1 MSNNEGQI
9 KQRIM
14 RWAIPVA
21 FVLMLAAGHIVS
33 ATGQPDVFVE
43 QKNVVDQK
51 DKPGEFSPAE
61 MIFHHIVD
69 AHEWHILDHG
79 DFHLSIPLP
88 VILWHEGRLH
98 FFMSGKFK
106 HGYALHKGFG
116 IAHRGYATYIVKA
129 DIEKYENDRVIVQD
143 ASSPVPLDFSITKT
157 VFAVFISILIMIWV
171 FISVADAYGRR
182 PNKSPKGFQSLIEP
196 VILFVRDEIAKP
208 SLGDKKYLRYMPF
221 LLTTFFFIFLN
232 NLLGLVPIFPGGA
245 NVTGNLSIT
254 MVLSAFTLLTITI
267 AANRHFWQHIFNTPG
282 VPWMLKLP
290 VPLMPVIELMGLFI
304 KPLVLMI
311 RLFANML
318 AGHIILLSFISLI
331 FIFGVMEPGFG
342 YLVSPVSV
350 GFTVFIIFI
359 KILVSFIQAFV
370 FTLLSAIYIGMAVED
385 AH

>member
-1 MSNNEGQI
+1 MINNKSHI

-21 FVLMLAAGHIVS
+21 FVLMLAGGHIVS
-33 ATGQPDVFVE
+33 AMGQPDVFVD
-43 QKNVVDQK
+43 QKNVVDKKQ
-51 DKPGEFSPAE
+51 KPGEFSPAE

-69 AHEWHILDHG
+69 AHEWHILDYG

-98 FFMSGKFK
+98 FFMSNKFK

-116 IAHRGYATYIVKA
+116 VAHRGYATYIVKA
-129 DIEKYENDRVIVQD
+129 DIEKFDNEGVIVQD
-143 ASSPVPLDFSITKT
+143 ANLSVPLDFSITKT
-157 VFAVFISILIMIWV
+157 VFAIFISVFLMIWV
-171 FISVADAYGRR
+171 FTSVAKAYGRR
-182 PNKSPKGFQSLIEP
+182 PNMSPRGFQSLMEP
-196 VILFVRDEIAKP
+196 VILFVRDNIAKP
-208 SLGDKKYLRYMPF
+208 SLGQKYLSHMPF
-221 LLTTFFFIFLN
+221 LLTIFFFIFLN
-232 NLLGLVPIFPGGA
+232 NLLGLVPIFPGGS
-245 NVTGNLSIT
+245 NVTGNISVTL
-254 MVLSAFTLLTITI
+254 VLSAFTLLAIMVS
-267 AANRHFWQHIFNTPG
+267 ANKHFWQHIFNTPG

-331 FIFGVMEPGFG
+331 FIFGAMDAGFG

-350 GFTVFIIFI
+350 GFTVFVTFI
-359 KILVSFIQAFV
+359 KLLVSFIQAYV
-370 FTLLSAIYIGMAVED
+370 FTLLSAIYLGMAVEET
-385 AH
+385 H

>member
-1 MSNNEGQI
+1 
-9 KQRIM
+9 M
-14 RWAIPVA
+14 RWAVPFA

-33 ATGQPDVFVE
+33 ASGQPDVFVE

-51 DKPGEFSPAE
+51 KKKSEFNPAE

-69 AHEWHILDHG
+69 AHEWHILDYG
-79 DFHLSIPLP
+79 DVHLSIPLP
-88 VILWHEGRLH
+88 VILWHEGKLH
-98 FFMSGKFK
+98 FFMSNKFK

-116 IAHRGYATYIVKA
+116 LAHRGYATYIAKA
-129 DIEKYENDRVIVQD
+129 DIEKFEHEGVVVQD
-143 ASSPVPLDFSITKT
+143 ASSSVPLDFSITKT
-157 VFAVFISILIMIWV
+157 VFAVFVSILLMIWI
-171 FISVADAYGRR
+171 FTSVAKAYHRR
-182 PNKSPKGFQSLIEP
+182 PNMSPNGFQSLMEP
-196 VILFVRDEIAKP
+196 LILFVRDNIARP

-245 NVTGNLSIT
+245 NVTGNISIA
-254 MVLSAFTLLTITI
+254 MVLSAFTLLAIMV
-267 AANRHFWQHIFNTPG
+267 AANKHFWQHIFNTPG

-331 FIFGVMEPGFG
+331 FIFGAMDPGFG
-342 YLVSPVSV
+342 FLVSPVSV
-350 GFTVFIIFI
+350 GFTVFVTFI
-359 KILVSFIQAFV
+359 KLLVSFIQAYV
-370 FTLLSAIYIGMAVED
+370 FTLLSAIYLGMAVEET
-385 AH
+385 H